1 MSHYENLVEICRD
14 EAGVINGHIRLLTI
28 ECESKDEPGMIV
40 NIIEFDESYKPHQ
53 AARLLLDYYTLASD
67 DTWEIK
73 VDCDYGRSR
82 TAHSKLV
89 KAIEFKIAQSKE
101 LAKAEEL

>member
-1 MSHYENLVEICRD
+1 MAHYENLVEICRD
-14 EAGVINGHIRLLTI
+14 EQGLINGHIRLLTI
-28 ECESKDEPGMIV
+28 ERESKDGCGQIV
-40 NIIEFDESYKPHQ
+40 NIIEFDESYKPHR
-53 AARLLLDYYTLASD
+53 AARLLLDYYTLGSD

-89 KAIEFKIAQSKE
+89 KAIEFKIAQSKV
-101 LAKAEEL
+101 LAKIEEI